1 MSDINFKYN
10 EDKII
15 EELLGYIKSTYA
27 GHYVGDARDS
37 NGDKIQ
43 TIDMWESMGSVD
55 TTCRDTAMK
64 YLSRYGK
71 KEGYNKKDLLK
82 QMHYVILLW
91 HFTQDTENVT
101 SSGNPL
107 TVDTI

>member
-1 MSDINFKYN
+1 MGDKFRFN
-10 EDKII
+10 E
-15 EELLGYIKSTYA
+15 
-27 GHYVGDARDS
+27 
-37 NGDKIQ
+37 DKIQ

-82 QMHYVILLW
+82 AIHYIVLLW
-91 HFTQDTENVT
+91 YFTQDMENDT